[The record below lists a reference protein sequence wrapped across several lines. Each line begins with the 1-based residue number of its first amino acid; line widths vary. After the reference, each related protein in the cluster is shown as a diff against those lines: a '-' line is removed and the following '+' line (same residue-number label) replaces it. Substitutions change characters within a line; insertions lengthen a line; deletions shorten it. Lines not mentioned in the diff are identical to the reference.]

1 MTTVDDIEFIVPCGG
16 KSTRNYPHS
25 KGLPH
30 KSFMPFGDG
39 RLIDRILADIVHAG
53 GRHITIVCSGSDVVE
68 RFREALAPDPDMV
81 EKLRQKGRPE
91 IADALEATFLP
102 PDTDLKYVV
111 QDKPIGTAH
120 VLGLA
125 HRLSPHRHAMLVFPD
140 DVILSHDPQNTHF
153 QRLIRAFLED
163 PRQVLLTGVEKEDVS
178 NNAIIY
184 KNRLIEKP
192 KVAYNHVG
200 GFSPIVIPRQT
211 LDFIMGQVD
220 TYERTGKLPDNF
232 VMPEDKGIIVDI
244 RGGGLRLFSKKQYD
258 ADSIVN
264 VSFPIQVGDR
274 SRYMKLMAKVVMS
287 MRNQNSDSVYDSR
300 LQFVNMQK
308 EDTEDI
314 VKYVFAQ
321 QRMIRKKER
330 GL

>member
-1 MTTVDDIEFIVPCGG
+1 MPPLDVVGDALKTGHEGAAGMGPVILHLDLLLAGAVDDLIHHILGQILYRGIQGKMIVLEVGTLIEAFFYTGNYIYKSDCTVKSRG
-16 KSTRNYPHS
+16 KEGNIFTVELRPETALVKFQRREFY
-25 KGLPH
+25 
-30 KSFMPFGDG
+30 
-39 RLIDRILADIVHAG
+39 RLKCTIDADIIPLTDEE
-53 GRHITIVCSGSDVVE
+53 RKIFDV
-68 RFREALAPDPDMV
+68 
-81 EKLRQKGRPE
+81 
-91 IADALEATFLP
+91 
-102 PDTDLKYVV
+102 
-111 QDKPIGTAH
+111 
-120 VLGLA
+120 
-125 HRLSPHRHAMLVFPD
+125 
-140 DVILSHDPQNTHF
+140 
-153 QRLIRAFLED
+153 
-163 PRQVLLTGVEKEDVS
+163 
-178 NNAIIY
+178 
-184 KNRLIEKP
+184 
-192 KVAYNHVG
+192 
-200 GFSPIVIPRQT
+200 
-211 LDFIMGQVD
+211 
-220 TYERTGKLPDNF
+220 TGKLPDNF

-244 RGGGLRLFSKKQYD
+244 SGGGLRLFSKKQYD

>member
-1 MTTVDDIEFIVPCGG
+1 MFEQLVVGG
-16 KSTRNYPHS
+16 KVELFKKSRRIKENEETKEMLVSQIMDINDETIICTMPSRQGKMIVFEVGTLIEAFFYTGNYIY
-25 KGLPH
+25 
-30 KSFMPFGDG
+30 KSDCTVKSRGKEGNIFTVELRPETALVKFQRREFY
-39 RLIDRILADIVHAG
+39 RLKCTIDADIIPLTDEE
-53 GRHITIVCSGSDVVE
+53 RKNFDV
-68 RFREALAPDPDMV
+68 
-81 EKLRQKGRPE
+81 
-91 IADALEATFLP
+91 
-102 PDTDLKYVV
+102 
-111 QDKPIGTAH
+111 
-120 VLGLA
+120 
-125 HRLSPHRHAMLVFPD
+125 
-140 DVILSHDPQNTHF
+140 
-153 QRLIRAFLED
+153 
-163 PRQVLLTGVEKEDVS
+163 
-178 NNAIIY
+178 
-184 KNRLIEKP
+184 
-192 KVAYNHVG
+192 
-200 GFSPIVIPRQT
+200 
-211 LDFIMGQVD
+211 
-220 TYERTGKLPDNF
+220 TGKLPDNF

-244 RGGGLRLFSKKQYD
+244 SGGGLRLFSKKQYD

>member
-1 MTTVDDIEFIVPCGG
+1 MFEQLVVGGKVELFKKSRRIKENGETKEMLVSQIMDINDETIICTMPSRQGKMIVLEVGTLIEAFFYTGNYIYKSDCTVKSRGKEGNIFTVD
-16 KSTRNYPHS
+16 
-25 KGLPH
+25 
-30 KSFMPFGDG
+30 
-39 RLIDRILADIVHAG
+39 ADIIPLTDEE
-53 GRHITIVCSGSDVVE
+53 RKIFDV
-68 RFREALAPDPDMV
+68 
-81 EKLRQKGRPE
+81 
-91 IADALEATFLP
+91 
-102 PDTDLKYVV
+102 
-111 QDKPIGTAH
+111 
-120 VLGLA
+120 
-125 HRLSPHRHAMLVFPD
+125 
-140 DVILSHDPQNTHF
+140 
-153 QRLIRAFLED
+153 
-163 PRQVLLTGVEKEDVS
+163 
-178 NNAIIY
+178 
-184 KNRLIEKP
+184 
-192 KVAYNHVG
+192 
-200 GFSPIVIPRQT
+200 
-211 LDFIMGQVD
+211 
-220 TYERTGKLPDNF
+220 TGKLPDNF

-244 RGGGLRLFSKKQYD
+244 SGGGLRLFSKKQYD

>member
-1 MTTVDDIEFIVPCGG
+1 MANLTAKTSSNIFYKARCEAATHNEQLSSREGAADYMSID
-16 KSTRNYPHS
+16 R
-25 KGLPH
+25 
-30 KSFMPFGDG
+30 G
-39 RLIDRILADIVHAG
+39 RLYRIESGIAVPYPEEIRLMADLYNAPELENYYCRTMCPLGSEIPKAELVDMDRITIRTLSTFRKIGETKEMLVSQIMDINDETIICTMPSRQGKMIVLEVGTLIEAFFYTGNYIYKSDCTVKSRGKEGNIFTVELRPETALVKFQRREFYRLKCTIDADIIPLTDEE
-53 GRHITIVCSGSDVVE
+53 RKIFDV
-68 RFREALAPDPDMV
+68 
-81 EKLRQKGRPE
+81 
-91 IADALEATFLP
+91 
-102 PDTDLKYVV
+102 
-111 QDKPIGTAH
+111 
-120 VLGLA
+120 
-125 HRLSPHRHAMLVFPD
+125 
-140 DVILSHDPQNTHF
+140 
-153 QRLIRAFLED
+153 
-163 PRQVLLTGVEKEDVS
+163 
-178 NNAIIY
+178 
-184 KNRLIEKP
+184 
-192 KVAYNHVG
+192 
-200 GFSPIVIPRQT
+200 
-211 LDFIMGQVD
+211 
-220 TYERTGKLPDNF
+220 TGKLPDNF

-244 RGGGLRLFSKKQYD
+244 SGGGLRLFSKKQYD

>member
-1 MTTVDDIEFIVPCGG
+1 MMTLEKF
-16 KSTRNYPHS
+16 
-25 KGLPH
+25 
-30 KSFMPFGDG
+30 
-39 RLIDRILADIVHAG
+39 
-53 GRHITIVCSGSDVVE
+53 E
-68 RFREALAPDPDMV
+68 EASELVKKVTNPT
-81 EKLRQKGRPE
+81 K
-91 IADALEATFLP
+91 
-102 PDTDLKYVV
+102 
-111 QDKPIGTAH
+111 
-120 VLGLA
+120 
-125 HRLSPHRHAMLVFPD
+125 LVFSEYLSTQTGAKVYLKPENMQHTGAYKIRGAYYKISTLTD
-140 DVILSHDPQNTHF
+140 EERKIFDV
-153 QRLIRAFLED
+153 
-163 PRQVLLTGVEKEDVS
+163 
-178 NNAIIY
+178 
-184 KNRLIEKP
+184 
-192 KVAYNHVG
+192 
-200 GFSPIVIPRQT
+200 
-211 LDFIMGQVD
+211 
-220 TYERTGKLPDNF
+220 TGKLPDNF

-244 RGGGLRLFSKKQYD
+244 SGGGLRLFSKKQYD

>member
-1 MTTVDDIEFIVPCGG
+1 M
-16 KSTRNYPHS
+16 
-25 KGLPH
+25 
-30 KSFMPFGDG
+30 
-39 RLIDRILADIVHAG
+39 
-53 GRHITIVCSGSDVVE
+53 
-68 RFREALAPDPDMV
+68 
-81 EKLRQKGRPE
+81 
-91 IADALEATFLP
+91 
-102 PDTDLKYVV
+102 
-111 QDKPIGTAH
+111 
-120 VLGLA
+120 
-125 HRLSPHRHAMLVFPD
+125 
-140 DVILSHDPQNTHF
+140 
-153 QRLIRAFLED
+153 
-163 PRQVLLTGVEKEDVS
+163 
-178 NNAIIY
+178 
-184 KNRLIEKP
+184 
-192 KVAYNHVG
+192 
-200 GFSPIVIPRQT
+200 
-211 LDFIMGQVD
+211 
-220 TYERTGKLPDNF
+220 PDNF

-244 RGGGLRLFSKKQYD
+244 SGGGLRLFSKKQYD

>member
-1 MTTVDDIEFIVPCGG
+1 MFEQLVVGG
-16 KSTRNYPHS
+16 KVELFKKSRRIKENGETKEMLVSQIMDINDETIICTMPSRQGKMIVLEVGTLIEAFFYTGNYIYKFTVELRPETALV
-25 KGLPH
+25 K
-30 KSFMPFGDG
+30 FQRREFY
-39 RLIDRILADIVHAG
+39 RLKCTIDADIIPLTDEE
-53 GRHITIVCSGSDVVE
+53 RKIFDV
-68 RFREALAPDPDMV
+68 
-81 EKLRQKGRPE
+81 
-91 IADALEATFLP
+91 
-102 PDTDLKYVV
+102 
-111 QDKPIGTAH
+111 
-120 VLGLA
+120 
-125 HRLSPHRHAMLVFPD
+125 
-140 DVILSHDPQNTHF
+140 
-153 QRLIRAFLED
+153 
-163 PRQVLLTGVEKEDVS
+163 
-178 NNAIIY
+178 
-184 KNRLIEKP
+184 
-192 KVAYNHVG
+192 
-200 GFSPIVIPRQT
+200 
-211 LDFIMGQVD
+211 
-220 TYERTGKLPDNF
+220 TGKLPDNF

-244 RGGGLRLFSKKQYD
+244 SGGGLRLFSKKQYD